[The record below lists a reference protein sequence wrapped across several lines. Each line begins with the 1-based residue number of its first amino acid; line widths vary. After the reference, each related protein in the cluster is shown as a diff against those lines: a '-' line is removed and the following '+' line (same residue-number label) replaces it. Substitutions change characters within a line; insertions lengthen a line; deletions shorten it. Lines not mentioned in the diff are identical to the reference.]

1 MTKKTLPPTAGPEPI
16 SDVTFPRLPTKPRTL
31 RHSLRL
37 NVRGRSVRLRGLRR
51 APTGP
56 LRWLLI
62 LGPGLIA
69 TSAGNDAG
77 GITTYSAAGAR
88 YGYDLIWVMVVITIS
103 LGVVQEMSAR
113 LGAATG
119 RGLLDLIRERFG
131 IGWALLAISTIL
143 VANVGLVISEFVGI
157 GLAAELL
164 GVSKYIAV
172 PAAAAI
178 LWYLVI
184 YGSYAWVEKIFLAM
198 TLVFFAYPVAAV
210 MANPDW
216 GAVLRGAF
224 IPTLRLEPAYLVMVV
239 GLMGTTITPYMQLF
253 QQSSSVERG
262 VARRHYGPERM
273 DAYFGA
279 LFSNLMSIAMI
290 IATGATLF
298 LAGQHELGSAADAAR
313 ALEPVAGSAAKTL
326 FAVGLFG
333 ASMLAGAVL
342 PLATAYAVS
351 EVFGLPKGVS
361 LDFRRAR
368 LFFGLFTA
376 MIVIGALVSL
386 IPNVPVI
393 QWLLAVQ
400 VLNGVLLPI
409 MVIFILR
416 LINDAGLMG
425 QLRNS
430 RRYNLLGYGTLVLVS
445 TAVAVM
451 LGSQLLELL
460 GIRLFGG

>member
-1 MTKKTLPPTAGPEPI
+1 MTNASLPTGGPEPA
-16 SDVTFPRLPTKPRTL
+16 SDVAIPRLPAKPRSL
-31 RHSLRL
+31 RRSLRL
-37 NVRGRSVRLRGLRR
+37 SIRGRSVRLRGLRR
-51 APTGP
+51 TPTGL

-77 GITTYSAAGAR
+77 GIATYSAAGAG
-88 YGYDLIWVMVVITIS
+88 YGYDLIWIMVIITIS

-131 IGWALLAISTIL
+131 IGWSLLAIGTIL
-143 VANVGLVISEFVGI
+143 VANAGLVISEFVGI
-157 GLAAELL
+157 GAAAELV
-164 GVSKYIAV
+164 GVSKYFAI
-172 PAAAAI
+172 PAAAAL

-210 MANPDW
+210 MAKPDW
-216 GAVLRGAF
+216 MAVLRGAF
-224 IPTLRLEPAYLVMVV
+224 IPTLRAEPAYLVMVV
-239 GLMGTTITPYMQLF
+239 GLLGTTITPYMQLF

-262 VARRHYGPERM
+262 IARRHYGPERV

-279 LFSNLMSIAMI
+279 LFSNLMSIAMM

-298 LAGQHELGSAADAAR
+298 LAGQHDLASAADAAR
-313 ALEPVAGSAAKTL
+313 ALEPVVGSAAKTL

-351 EVFGLPKGVS
+351 EVFGLPKGIS

-376 MIVIGALVSL
+376 LIVIGALVSL

-393 QWLLAVQ
+393 EWLLAVQ

-409 MVIFILR
+409 TLLFILR
-416 LINDAGLMG
+416 LINDAGLVG
-425 QLRNS
+425 SLKNS
-430 RRYNLLGYGTLVLVS
+430 RLYNVLGYGTFVIVT
-445 TAVAVM
+445 TAVVVM
-451 LGSQLLELL
+451 LGSQLLEKL
-460 GIRLFGG
+460 GINWLGG